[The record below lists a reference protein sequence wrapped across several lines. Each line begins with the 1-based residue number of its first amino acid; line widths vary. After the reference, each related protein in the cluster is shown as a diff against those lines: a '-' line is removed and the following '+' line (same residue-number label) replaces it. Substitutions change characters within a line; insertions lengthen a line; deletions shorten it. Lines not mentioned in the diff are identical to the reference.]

1 MFSKIIKKIAF
12 EIVEW
17 FTFLLN
23 VIPGNIGIFLRRII
37 YKLIFNNCG
46 KKLTLDP
53 NVKITGFKNIK
64 LGDHVQVSINSSIHA
79 HNGGKIIIGD
89 RFGMNTNSTIGAADG
104 GEIIIG
110 NDVMIAQNVVIRAS
124 DHEFKDIH
132 IPISQ
137 QGHSGG
143 KIIIGNGCWIA
154 ANVVITANVEIGEH
168 SIVAAGAVVTSN
180 IEPYSIV
187 GGVPAKLIRKRN

>member
-1 MFSKIIKKIAF
+1 MFLKLLNIF
-12 EIVEW
+12 FQEFNHL
-17 FTFLLN
+17 FTFFLN
-23 VIPGNIGIFLRRII
+23 NIPGFSGTLIRRLYFKSRIKI
-37 YKLIFNNCG
+37 CG
-46 KKLTLDP
+46 KNLSVDRS
-53 NVKITGFKNIK
+53 VMITGFKNIK
-64 LGDHVQVSINSSIHA
+64 LGDHIQVSINSSIHA
-79 HNGGKIIIGD
+79 HKGGKIIIGD

-137 QGHSGG
+137 QGHRGG

-187 GGVPAKLIRKRN
+187 GGVPAKLLRKRN

>member
-1 MFSKIIKKIAF
+1 MLIRIVKKIAY
-12 EIVEW
+12 EVITW
-17 FTFLLN
+17 LN
-23 VIPGNIGIFLRRII
+23 NLINIMPGSIGVLLRRLI
-37 YKLIFNNCG
+37 YKSFLNNCG

-53 NVKITGFKNIK
+53 NVQITGFKNIN
-64 LGDHVQVSINSSIHA
+64 LGNYVQVSKNSSIHA
-79 HNGGKIIIGD
+79 HNNGKIIIGD

-124 DHEFKDIH
+124 DHEFKDIQ

-137 QGHSGG
+137 QGHRGG
-143 KIIIGNGCWIA
+143 KILIGDGCWIA
-154 ANVVITANVEIGEH
+154 ANVVITANVVIGEH

>member
-1 MFSKIIKKIAF
+1 MFNKIFRIIKL
-12 EIVEW
+12 EI
-17 FTFLLN
+17 FNFFILFITR
-23 VIPGNIGIFLRRII
+23 IPGLTGMLIRRFYLKRKVKFIGKNLSIDSSVI
-37 YKLIFNNCG
+37 
-46 KKLTLDP
+46 
-53 NVKITGFKNIK
+53 ITGFENIQ
-64 LGDHVQVSINSSIHA
+64 LGYDVQISNHSSLYA
-79 HNGGKIIIGD
+79 HNYGKIIIGD

-124 DHEFKDIH
+124 DHEFKDIQ

-137 QGHSGG
+137 QGHRGG
-143 KIIIGNGCWIA
+143 KIVIGDGCWIA
-154 ANVVITANVEIGEH
+154 ANVVITANVVIGEH

>member
-1 MFSKIIKKIAF
+1 MFFKVINLIF
-12 EIVEW
+12 EEFHHFFIY
-17 FTFLLN
+17 FLKN
-23 VIPGNIGIFLRRII
+23 IPGFTGTLIRRL
-37 YKLIFNNCG
+37 YFNSRIKICG
-46 KKLTLDP
+46 KNLSVDRS
-53 NVKITGFKNIK
+53 VMITGFENIQ
-64 LGDHVQVSINSSIHA
+64 LGNHVQISNHCSLYA
-79 HNGGKIIIGD
+79 HNNGKILIGD

-124 DHEFKDIH
+124 DHEFKDIQ

-137 QGHSGG
+137 QGHRGG
-143 KIIIGNGCWIA
+143 KIVIGDGCWIA

-168 SIVAAGAVVTSN
+168 SIIAAGAVVTSN

-187 GGVPAKLIRKRN
+187 GGVPAKLLRKRN

>member
-1 MFSKIIKKIAF
+1 MSIIKFVI
-12 EIVEW
+12 EIVVW
-17 FTFLLN
+17 FQSLLN
-23 VIPGNIGIFLRRII
+23 FIPGNFGIFSRRFV
-37 YKLIFNNCG
+37 YNLLFNYCGSKLV
-46 KKLTLDP
+46 LDP
-53 NVKITGFKNIK
+53 CVKITGFKNIS
-64 LGDHVQVSINSSIHA
+64 LGSYVQISRYSSMHA
-79 HNGGKIIIGD
+79 HNNGRIVIGD
-89 RFGMNTNSTIGAADG
+89 RFGMNTNSTIGAADY

-124 DHEFKDIH
+124 DHEFMDIN

-137 QGHSGG
+137 QGHRGG

-168 SIVAAGAVVTSN
+168 SIIAAGAVVTHD

-187 GGVPAKLIRKRN
+187 GGVPAKLIRKRK

>member
-1 MFSKIIKKIAF
+1 MIIRIVKKIAF
-12 EIVEW
+12 EAITW
-17 FTFLLN
+17 LN
-23 VIPGNIGIFLRRII
+23 NLINIIPGNIGVLLRRII
-37 YKLIFNNCG
+37 YKSFLNNCG

-53 NVKITGFKNIK
+53 NVKITGFKNIN
-64 LGDHVQVSINSSIHA
+64 LGDQVQLSINSSIHA
-79 HNGGKIIIGD
+79 HNNGKIIIGD
-89 RFGMNTNSTIGAADG
+89 RFGMNTNSTIGAADS

-124 DHEFKDIH
+124 DHEFKNIH

-137 QGHSGG
+137 QGHRGG
-143 KIIIGNGCWIA
+143 KIMIGNGCWIA

-168 SIVAAGAVVTSN
+168 SIVAAGAVVTCN

>member
-1 MFSKIIKKIAF
+1 MISKIIKKIVY
-12 EIVEW
+12 ELVEW

-23 VIPGNIGIFLRRII
+23 VFPGNIGIFLRRII
-37 YKLIFNNCG
+37 YKLLLNNCG
-46 KKLTLDP
+46 NKLTLDP
-53 NVKITGFKNIK
+53 NVKITGFKNIS
-64 LGDHVQVSINSSIHA
+64 LGDYVQVSINSSIHA
-79 HNGGKIIIGD
+79 HNNGKIIIGD
-89 RFGMNTNSTIGAADG
+89 RFGMNTNSTIGAADC

-124 DHEFKDIH
+124 DHEFKDIN

-137 QGHSGG
+137 QGHRGG

-154 ANVVITANVEIGEH
+154 ANVVITANLEIGEH

-180 IEPYSIV
+180 IEPYSII

>member
-1 MFSKIIKKIAF
+1 MFNKIFRIIKL
-12 EIVEW
+12 EI
-17 FTFLLN
+17 FYFFIFFITR
-23 VIPGNIGIFLRRII
+23 IPGQTGMLIRRFYLKRKVKFIGENLNIDSSVI
-37 YKLIFNNCG
+37 
-46 KKLTLDP
+46 
-53 NVKITGFKNIK
+53 ITGFENIQ
-64 LGDHVQVSINSSIHA
+64 LGYDVQISNHSSLYA
-79 HNGGKIIIGD
+79 HNNGKIIIGD

-124 DHEFKDIH
+124 DHEFKDIQ

-137 QGHSGG
+137 QGHRGG
-143 KIIIGNGCWIA
+143 KIVIGDGCWIA
-154 ANVVITANVEIGEH
+154 ANVVITANVVIGEH

-180 IEPYSIV
+180 IKPYSIV